1 MGTGSKRGTISRR
14 SKRDRGT
21 VAVAMSGGVDS
32 SLTALLLAEQGYE
45 VIGFTLH
52 LHDEG
57 ERGSSEAASSN
68 RCCGS
73 ADMVARA
80 RQAALKAGGRHHVLD
95 GRREFEAMVIRD
107 FEQEYAA
114 GRTPNPCVRCNTWLK
129 WGFLREK
136 SREFGADRFATGHY
150 ARVIRI
156 GEESWGLASGVDPLK
171 DQSYALWGVPRSLL
185 STTLLPIGE
194 MSKPEVRAL
203 ATRHGLKAADV
214 PDSQDICFIIG
225 DDYREFL
232 QQRLDGDYREDLA
245 RALEPGDIIDGEG
258 NVLGRHGGVARYTIG
273 QRHGLGIAAG
283 QPLYVERLDPGT
295 RTVILGD
302 GSGLLSNELQAT
314 DVHWVSIDTP
324 QEPFRAGV
332 KIRYGS
338 DSTPALVTPEG
349 EGSFRVNFDVPQ
361 RAVTPGQSAVVY
373 DGEIVLGGGVIAGYF
388 RTDA

>member
-1 MGTGSKRGTISRR
+1 MIKGH
-14 SKRDRGT
+14 
-21 VAVAMSGGVDS
+21 GGDI
-32 SLTALLLAEQGYE
+32 YE
-45 VIGFTLH
+45 
-52 LHDEG
+52 
-57 ERGSSEAASSN
+57 
-68 RCCGS
+68 
-73 ADMVARA
+73 
-80 RQAALKAGGRHHVLD
+80 
-95 GRREFEAMVIRD
+95 
-107 FEQEYAA
+107 
-114 GRTPNPCVRCNTWLK
+114 
-129 WGFLREK
+129 
-136 SREFGADRFATGHY
+136 
-150 ARVIRI
+150 
-156 GEESWGLASGVDPLK
+156 
-171 DQSYALWGVPRSLL
+171 
-185 STTLLPIGE
+185 
-194 MSKPEVRAL
+194 
-203 ATRHGLKAADV
+203 
-214 PDSQDICFIIG
+214 
-225 DDYREFL
+225 
-232 QQRLDGDYREDLA
+232 LA
-245 RALEPGDIIDGEG
+245 RNLGCEPGDIIDGEG